1 MTHVAVGGWVN
12 RRNWE
17 SIETPVWRERGR
29 REEGTR
35 KEGDGGRFVFN
46 PFGVECWN
54 PDGTGGE
61 RQHEFWKNGGR
72 TCVEKEGG
80 ILSGGGRGRIVAVR
94 GEGALG
100 ATWKCCYLG
109 KRSAGSTLCL
119 APLIGAVRKR
129 EWRKRSGE
137 KKGERGLLGTT
148 LSIQHVEF

>member
-80 ILSGGGRGRIVAVR
+80 ILSGGGKGANCGSAWGGSVGRNLEV
-94 GEGALG
+94 LLS
-100 ATWKCCYLG
+100 WKTVSRVHTVPGSVDWCC
-109 KRSAGSTLCL
+109 
-119 APLIGAVRKR
+119 
-129 EWRKRSGE
+129 
-137 KKGERGLLGTT
+137 
-148 LSIQHVEF
+148 